1 MAKGKQSLMSR
12 DLLIELGTEELPSK
26 SLLNL
31 VKALATGIE
40 AGLKEVELSFSHIKH
55 YATPRRLAVL
65 IKDLAETTPQ
75 RQVTLWGPPEK
86 VAFDSD
92 GEPTKAGLAFAKR
105 HHVNLSEVTIEF
117 DGKTR
122 KLVHR
127 TQAGG
132 RSATALIEA
141 LASKAFAE
149 LPVAKRMRWGA
160 NRYEFLRPVHWLVV
174 LYGDE
179 IIDAN
184 ILGVRSGRL
193 THGHRFHRNLSLN
206 LPSASDYEEILKS
219 EGFVVADF
227 EQRRDLIRQQVVD
240 QGERLGGFAIID
252 DALLDEVTALV
263 EWPVALTGKFEKRFL
278 QIPPEALISSMK
290 IHQKYF
296 HMVNGN
302 GELMPNFI
310 TVANIES
317 SDPDQVIDGNER
329 VIRPRLSDA
338 AFFFETD
345 KKSSLFSKRDALKNI
360 IFQAKLGSVYEK
372 TERIANL
379 AVFIANNLGDLDSK
393 LVERAGHLCKADL
406 TSNMVC
412 EFTDMQGIAGYYYAQ
427 HDGEPTAVA
436 TAIKEHYLPRFAG
449 DELPKTE
456 IGAVVA
462 LADRL
467 DTLVGIFGIGEQP
480 TGSKDPFAL
489 RRASLAVLRLLI
501 DQKRDLDISVLLTQA
516 YRQYRHSSLNDAVV
530 EQVMQYMFER
540 FRAWYEERS
549 IPSAVFQSVN
559 AKQLK
564 NPLDIDR
571 RVRAVDHFRQL
582 PEAEALAIANKRVG
596 NLLAKSQGERLTTVD
611 EKLLLERAEKKL
623 SKVIQAKQSLVD
635 DLLITHNYQDFLKE
649 LASLRQPVDDF
660 FDQVMVMA
668 EEDALR
674 HNRLAL
680 LQDLRNLFLAVA
692 DISYLASAQ

>member
-1 MAKGKQSLMSR
+1 MSR